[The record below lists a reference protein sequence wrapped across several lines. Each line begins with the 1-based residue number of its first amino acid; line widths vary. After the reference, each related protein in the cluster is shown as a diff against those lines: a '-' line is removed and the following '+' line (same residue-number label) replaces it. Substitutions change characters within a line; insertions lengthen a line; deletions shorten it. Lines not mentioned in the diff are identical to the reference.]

1 MAFDSEKWALSFY
14 GVVDEQLQ
22 IETDMFQLHIY
33 RKSGIEKP
41 EATRGE
47 GTLDIFIPQDWK
59 MEKYKCQEQLRRL
72 LLSEVKEQAKIIFEQ
87 RTMYYAERYGIPCK
101 RVELE
106 TRYNYIGKC
115 NKDKRKIKYNPW
127 VICGSYRRHIDYL
140 VCHELAHF
148 FQLNHSP
155 EFWKIAERL
164 YLGLDL
170 NAQTT
175 CETIYQV
182 NNEFADNM
190 VFILLRYWGQPS
202 YLKAFFWDG
211 LVKHKTPLI
220 IPSYVETPNGKK
232 KDGIYTT
239 FGIRI

>member
-14 GVVDEQLQ
+14 GVVDEHFQ
-22 IETDMFQLHIY
+22 IETDMFQLHIN
-33 RKSGIEKP
+33 RKCGIEKL
-41 EATRGE
+41 EAKRSE

-59 MEKYKCQEQLRRL
+59 MERYKCQERLRKL
-72 LLSEVKEQAKIIFEQ
+72 LLSEVKLQAKMIFEQ

-115 NKDKRKIKYNPW
+115 YKNKRMIKYNPW
-127 VICGSYRRHIDYL
+127 VICSCQKRHIDYL

-148 FQLNHSP
+148 FRLDHSP
-155 EFWKIAERL
+155 EFWRIAERV
-164 YLGLDL
+164 YLGMEL

-175 CETIYQV
+175 GETIHAV
-182 NNEFADNM
+182 RNEFANNM
-190 VFILLRYWGQPS
+190 VLILLRCWGRFS
-202 YLKAFFWDG
+202 YLKSFYRNG
-211 LVKHKTPLI
+211 LVKHKTPLV
-220 IPSYVETPNGKK
+220 IPNYVETPNGKK
-232 KDGIYTT
+232 KDGIFTT